1 MDNDTNRDRVIALY
15 LAMLAAHMA
24 HVLEEVCGRFWIMDA
39 VFGTGWFCAVN
50 ALLFCVPLAVFYYF
64 LQGRKAAAYCALG
77 YAAVM
82 LLNGIGHNV
91 MTLATG
97 RYFRGY
103 AGCITGA
110 ALICLS
116 LPMMHYLGRMVRS
129 ARLAVR

>member
-1 MDNDTNRDRVIALY
+1 MDKDTNRDRVIALY

-39 VFGTGWFCAVN
+39 VLGTGWFCAVN
-50 ALLFCVPLAVFYYF
+50 VLLFCVPLAVFYYF

-97 RYFRGY
+97 RYFHGY
-103 AGCITGA
+103 AGGITGA

-116 LPMMHYLGRMVRS
+116 LPMMRYLGRMVRA
-129 ARLAVR
+129 ARAIVK